1 MSVSKLK
8 SRKLSLI
15 EFLLSIQDE
24 KVFDKL
30 EANIQKS
37 LKLLHVNDFVLT
49 KNELKKRANISTGQI
64 KAGKVLSQKALED
77 QSKNW

>member
-1 MSVSKLK
+1 MSASKLK

-37 LKLLHVNDFVLT
+37 LKSLHVNYFVLT
-49 KNELKKRANISTGQI
+49 KNELKKRANISTSQI
-64 KAGKVLSQKALED
+64 KAGRVLSQKALED

>member
-1 MSVSKLK
+1 MSASKLK

-37 LKLLHVNDFVLT
+37 LKSLNVNEIVFT
-49 KNELKKRANISTGQI
+49 KNELKKRAAISTSQI
-64 KAGKVLSQKALED
+64 KSGKVLSQKALEE

>member
-37 LKLLHVNDFVLT
+37 LKSLHVNDFVLT
-49 KNELKKRANISTGQI
+49 KNELKKRANISTSQI
-64 KAGKVLSQKALED
+64 KAGRVLSQKALED

>member
-1 MSVSKLK
+1 MSASKLK

-30 EANIQKS
+30 EANIRKS
-37 LKLLHVNDFVLT
+37 LKSLHVNEIVFT
-49 KNELKKRANISTGQI
+49 KNELKKRATISTSQI
-64 KAGKVLSQKALED
+64 KSGKVLSQKALEE

>member
-1 MSVSKLK
+1 MSASKLK

-37 LKLLHVNDFVLT
+37 LKSLNVNDIVFT
-49 KNELKKRANISTGQI
+49 KNELKKRAAISTSQI
-64 KAGKVLSQKALED
+64 KSGKVLSQKALEE

>member
-8 SRKLSLI
+8 SKKLSLI

-37 LKLLHVNDFVLT
+37 LKSMHVNDFVLT
-49 KNELKKRANISTGQI
+49 KSELKKRANISTSHI
-64 KAGKVLSQKALED
+64 NAGKVISQKALED

>member
-37 LKLLHVNDFVLT
+37 LKSLHVNDFVLT
-49 KNELKKRANISTGQI
+49 KNELKKRANISTNQI
-64 KAGKVLSQKALED
+64 KAGKFLSQKALED

>member
-1 MSVSKLK
+1 MSASKLK

-37 LKLLHVNDFVLT
+37 LKSLHVN
-49 KNELKKRANISTGQI
+49 
-64 KAGKVLSQKALED
+64 
-77 QSKNW
+77 